1 MHLLPQLNFNIG
13 QAYRLSSSYNLQNV
27 DSLHEEKWTMS
38 NTLRVRTNKIDIPCS
53 VIKIISSNVIFIILK
68 STD

>member
-1 MHLLPQLNFNIG
+1 MHLLPQLNSNIG

-38 NTLRVRTNKIDIPCS
+38 NTLRALSVTKIVS
-53 VIKIISSNVIFIILK
+53 WNVIFL
-68 STD
+68 